1 MLVRPPSITYKVRWL
16 STQARVRKTLYGG
29 GNPSLTSK
37 RLCGVAVTLQS
48 LKLIVTGSNPV
59 RATNLICM
67 VVKVYYES
75 SDGNDLFGGYEF
87 VSIFKL
93 MWWIFKGRIKP
104 KEKST
109 IYHIRKIET
118 ITGKRI

>member
-1 MLVRPPSITYKVRWL
+1 
-16 STQARVRKTLYGG
+16 
-29 GNPSLTSK
+29 
-37 RLCGVAVTLQS
+37 
-48 LKLIVTGSNPV
+48 
-59 RATNLICM
+59 M

-75 SDGNDLFGGYEF
+75 SDGNDSTGGYEF

-109 IYHIRKIET
+109 ICFIRKIET